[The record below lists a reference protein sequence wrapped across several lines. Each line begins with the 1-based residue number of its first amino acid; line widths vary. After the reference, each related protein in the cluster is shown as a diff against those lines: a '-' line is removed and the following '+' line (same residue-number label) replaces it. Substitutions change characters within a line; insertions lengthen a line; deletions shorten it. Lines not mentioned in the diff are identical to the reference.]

1 MSTQDSSSTDDTN
14 SSSPRKRRRMRA
26 LLFAVLVF
34 AVAGGA
40 WYAYDRLIGQY
51 YVSTDDAY
59 VHGDRV
65 PVSPQVS
72 GTVIGIQARD
82 TDYVRQG
89 QMLVR
94 LDPAD
99 ARLALAKAE
108 SALAL
113 QVRSVRQDYARVDA
127 LDATVQMDRAQL
139 AQAKDDFA
147 RQQRLRQRG
156 MNSQEQFQHAQTAEQ
171 VARAKLA
178 LDQAQ
183 LNGARA
189 AVEGSKLEDNPAVR
203 QAAAAV
209 RSAYLAL
216 QRTRIVAP
224 VSGYVA
230 NRGVQVG
237 QQVKPGSVMMDVVPL
252 TDVWINANFKEADL
266 SNVRIGQP
274 VSLQADFY
282 GNAVTYHG
290 KVLGLSPGTGS
301 AFALLPAQNATGN
314 WIKVV
319 QRLPVR
325 IGIPAGELK
334 KHPLRLGLSMSV
346 TIDTH
351 DRSGASLTTRK
362 TDSQPSVASD
372 VYAGQLAGARKLVRR
387 IIAANRGDAVP
398 AHGGS

>member
-1 MSTQDSSSTDDTN
+1 LSTNDSSATDD
-14 SSSPRKRRRMRA
+14 SLAPRKRRRTRV
-26 LLFAVLVF
+26 LLLAVLVF
-34 AVAGGA
+34 AVLGGA
-40 WYAYDRLIGQY
+40 WYAYDLLIGQY
-51 YVSTDDAY
+51 YVGTDDAY

-72 GTVIGIQARD
+72 GTVVAVRAHD
-82 TDYVRQG
+82 TDYVRKG
-89 QMLVR
+89 QVLAE

-99 ARLALAKAE
+99 ARLVLAKAE

-113 QVRSVRQDYARVDA
+113 QVRGVRQDYARVDA
-127 LDATVQMDRAQL
+127 LAATVQMDLAQL
-139 AQAKDDFA
+139 AQAKDDLA

-178 LDQAQ
+178 LDRAQ
-183 LNGARA
+183 LAGARA
-189 AVEGSKLEDNPAVR
+189 AVGGAKLEDNPAVR
-203 QAAAAV
+203 QAAATV

-216 QRTRIVAP
+216 QRTRILAP

-230 NRGVQVG
+230 NRGVQLG
-237 QQVKPGSVMMDVVPL
+237 QQVTPGSVLMDVVPL
-252 TDVWINANFKEADL
+252 ADVWVNANFKESQL
-266 SNVRIGQP
+266 SDVRIGQP

-282 GNAVTYHG
+282 GNSVTYHG

-325 IGIPAGELK
+325 VGIPAKELK
-334 KHPLRLGLSMSV
+334 KHPLRLGLSMNV

-351 DRSGASLTTRK
+351 DRSGASLTTQK
-362 TDSQPSVASD
+362 NAPKPSTVSS
-372 VYAGQLAGARKLVRR
+372 VYAGQLIGARKLVQR
-387 IIAANRGDAVP
+387 IIAANRGEAVSSY
-398 AHGGS
+398 GGS